1 MHWYRKDLL
10 MTRRL
15 AMVLVGKRTRGD
27 VGYYKK
33 LKYVEGK
40 LREFIV
46 GVLMV
51 LVVIVLFALALIKGV
66 DNGSDG
72 KYVPDLEVNGVL
84 YDTDGD
90 GDYYHWVSE

>member
-1 MHWYRKDLL
+1 MVK
-10 MTRRL
+10 RL
-15 AMVLVGKRTRGD
+15 AMVLVGKRNKGE
-27 VGYYKK
+27 VGYYRK

-40 LREFIV
+40 LKEFII

-51 LVVIVLFALALIKGV
+51 IAVIILFVLALIKSV
-66 DNGSDG
+66 DAPNNG

-90 GDYYHWVSE
+90 GDYYHWESNN